1 MYIYEMI
8 SVFII
13 LFMLISLS
21 SSLRLSSLSSS
32 LLSVRSSSSFRS
44 SLSSFRSPLRL
55 YSSSQRTT
63 IKETIWKPLEQ
74 GVDICDLEICIDEDL
89 ANYDMIPLAVLLDG
103 IVEEPLRLSSTSE
116 LPSVLNN
123 RYYGLRHG
131 QSEANIA
138 GIISSEIVTGST
150 IHGLTPLGIDQAKQ
164 AAIPLLDVLD
174 YKNNGFNKLVMIS
187 SNFTRARETAQECL
201 HEMERITSQSYGK
214 VIIRN
219 ELRER

>member
-1 MYIYEMI
+1 MI

-32 LLSVRSSSSFRS
+32 LLSVRSSSFRSLPSFRS
-44 SLSSFRSPLRL
+44 SFRL

-201 HEMERITSQSYGK
+201 NEMKRITSSSSG
-214 VIIRN
+214 I
-219 ELRER
+219 L